1 MSSATNGKSDLL
13 VISPNAGSSFVEADV
28 RELRKHF
35 AVDHLVFRDCHGK
48 LGFLRSVRERLASGD
63 GRAVLLWF
71 LAPAYSLE
79 TMALARASGRPV
91 AVAVAGLE
99 VDYVPQLKLG
109 GLKWPHNRLRQRI
122 GLRAADLVL
131 SPSMF
136 LTHQIRRL
144 ATPRRL
150 ETVYNGVDTDRFSP
164 GGAKEDLVV
173 TVCFEINRATAAV
186 KGLWTLLEAARSLP
200 GVSFV
205 VVGRGGSDD
214 TLARLQARAPEN
226 VSFTARFVPDEEL
239 IELYRRARVYAQ
251 ISAHEAFGV
260 AMAESMACGCVP
272 VIADGHALGEI
283 AGPVALHVPYSS
295 VAATAVAIEEA
306 LCADDA
312 TRDAAR
318 ERVVTRYPIARRT
331 ERLTA
336 LLRPLIARAG

>member
-1 MSSATNGKSDLL
+1 VARTDLL

-35 AVDHLVFRDCHGK
+35 DVDHLVFRDCHGK
-48 LGFLRSVRERLASGD
+48 VGFLRGLRERLSSGD
-63 GRAVLLWF
+63 APAVLLWF

-79 TMALARASGRPV
+79 TMALARTTGSPV

-131 SPSMF
+131 APSVF
-136 LTHQIRRL
+136 LTHQIRKL

-164 GGAKEDLVV
+164 GGPKEDLVV
-173 TVCFEINRATAAV
+173 TVCFEINRATAAM

-205 VVGRGGSDD
+205 VVGREGSDD
-214 TLARLQARAPEN
+214 TLARLQARAPDN
-226 VSFTARFVPDEEL
+226 VSFTARFVSDDEL
-239 IELYRRARVYAQ
+239 IDLYRRARVYAQ

-260 AMAESMACGCVP
+260 AMAESMACGCIP
-272 VIADGHALGEI
+272 VIADGHALAEI

-295 VAATAVAIEEA
+295 VAATALAIQEA
-306 LCADDA
+306 LRADDV

-318 ERVVTRYPIARRT
+318 ARVVSRYPIARRT

-336 LLRPLIARAG
+336 LLEPLISRSR